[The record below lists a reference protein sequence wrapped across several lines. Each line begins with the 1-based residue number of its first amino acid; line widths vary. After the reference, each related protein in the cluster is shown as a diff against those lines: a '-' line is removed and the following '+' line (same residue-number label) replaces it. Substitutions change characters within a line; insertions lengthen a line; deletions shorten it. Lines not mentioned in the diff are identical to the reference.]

1 MTKYEK
7 LCITCHLSRCD
18 GPNAKRCPQQKL
30 KKAET
35 IARRAY
41 HRQRYQEK
49 AGDRRILAGNSR
61 GVGCEMNYD
70 EECRALLAQLQA
82 VFNERDGSGCASGCG
97 MAQEIALQNSSRVV
111 SLTCR
116 PLQLGPSVCSG

>member
-7 LCITCHLSRCD
+7 LCITCHVSRCD

-49 AGDRRILAGNSR
+49 KQATGGYWPQIHGELDAKIL
-61 GVGCEMNYD
+61 E
-70 EECRALLAQLQA
+70 
-82 VFNERDGSGCASGCG
+82 
-97 MAQEIALQNSSRVV
+97 
-111 SLTCR
+111 
-116 PLQLGPSVCSG
+116 